1 MKSKVDMR
9 VERSRRLL
17 KEALLQLMKQKSF
30 RDIQVTEIAD
40 QAQVARPTFYLHYQS
55 KQELLL
61 SHVDDVFNEFYEA
74 LSATLGSDQADPKQ
88 QNVMVFQY
96 WERYA
101 DILRLVIEADI
112 HDEFRTRMR
121 VYFSQLLTQFIPE
134 DVRGNNPRIEF
145 IIDFVSGGAYSVLT
159 QWITR
164 DMPYPAEQM
173 GALFHELIGG
183 YVDILK

>member
-1 MKSKVDMR
+1 MKSDVDLR
-9 VERSRRLL
+9 VKRSRLLL
-17 KEALLQLMKQKSF
+17 KEALLQLMKEKKF

-40 QAQVARPTFYLHYQS
+40 KAQVARPTFYLHYKS

-61 SHVDDVFNEFYEA
+61 SLVDDVFNEFYEA
-74 LSATLGSDQADPKQ
+74 LSATIANDQTDTKQ

-121 VYFSQLLTQFIPE
+121 VYFSQVMAQFVPE
-134 DVRGNNPRIEF
+134 EIRANVRTEF
-145 IIDFVSGGAYSVLT
+145 IIDFVSGGAYSLLT
-159 QWITR
+159 QWIVR
-164 DMPYPAEQM
+164 DMPCSAEQM
-173 GALFHELIGG
+173 GALFHELTGG
-183 YVDILK
+183 YSDIFK

>member
-1 MKSKVDMR
+1 MNSKIDLR
-9 VERSRRLL
+9 VQRSRRLL

-61 SHVDDVFNEFYEA
+61 SYVDDVFNEFYVA
-74 LSATLGSDQADPKQ
+74 LSVTFDSDLTDSKQ
-88 QNVMVFQY
+88 QNVMLFQY

-101 DILRLVIEADI
+101 DILRMVIEADI

-121 VYFSQLLTQFIPE
+121 DYFSQVIAQFVPN
-134 DVRGNNPRIEF
+134 DHRTDDPRREF
-145 IIDFVSGGAYSVLT
+145 IIDFVSGGAYSLLT
-159 QWITR
+159 HWIMQG
-164 DMPYPAEQM
+164 MPYSAEQM
-173 GALFHELIGG
+173 GALLHELTGG
-183 YVDILK
+183 YKNFLK

>member
-1 MKSKVDMR
+1 MKSDVDLR
-9 VERSRRLL
+9 VKRSRLLL
-17 KEALLQLMKQKSF
+17 KEALLQLMKEKPF

-40 QAQVARPTFYLHYQS
+40 KAQVARPTFYLHYKS

-61 SHVDDVFNEFYEA
+61 GLVDDVFNEFYEA
-74 LSATLGSDQADPKQ
+74 LSASIINNQIDPKQ
-88 QNVMVFQY
+88 QNVLVFQY

-101 DILRLVIEADI
+101 DILRMVIEADI

-134 DVRGNNPRIEF
+134 DVSGNNPRIEF

-159 QWITR
+159 QWIMR